1 MNASS
6 KLVTAHLGGGPR
18 RILAAQQGNPAAG
31 RRGIFIP
38 GLRMINLGTMR
49 TLEQTTQEILELAT
63 KQFKVPAGSLRAAD
77 DFYQKLAIDS
87 LQALELLSRL
97 ENHFHIELPD
107 YEVQGVSDFKT
118 LAERI
123 QARL

>member
-1 MNASS
+1 
-6 KLVTAHLGGGPR
+6 
-18 RILAAQQGNPAAG
+18 
-31 RRGIFIP
+31 
-38 GLRMINLGTMR
+38 MR

-63 KQFKVPAGSLRAAD
+63 KHFKVVPGSLKAED
-77 DFYQKLAIDS
+77 DFYKKLGIDS
-87 LQALELLSRL
+87 LQTLEMLSRL

-118 LAERI
+118 LAERV